1 MSSQVTGSAFSLSLP
16 RPARTSG
23 SLHSCNRNRILPSR
37 STSSKR
43 EAWLRPGTQTYHR
56 TSRQRNQDTLRPA
69 GKCIVVRSTTIT
81 SMPKLRSSTSQCAF
95 VSLMSSRKVP
105 FVLVSS
111 SSTRGVTASRSLT
124 TVQCRPLTSWRQIL
138 KVLFLQNPTCCDYC
152 RAGRHQQVSTAQQLG
167 SVPFRPGTP
176 ESGTSTSRSLPS
188 CGSVNTVG

>member
-1 MSSQVTGSAFSLSLP
+1 MAQAWHPNVSPHQP
-16 RPARTSG
+16 PAEPGHPEASWQMHR
-23 SLHSCNRNRILPSR
+23 R
-37 STSSKR
+37 SYYDHYEHAKAAKQQES
-43 EAWLRPGTQTYHR
+43 
-56 TSRQRNQDTLRPA
+56 
-69 GKCIVVRSTTIT
+69 
-81 SMPKLRSSTSQCAF
+81 CAF

-188 CGSVNTVG
+188 CGSVNTFG